1 MCYNQHMEHLI
12 ETYKSWRYKNTALL
26 VFSILVFFYLAET
39 PIVERIISA
48 MGDLGYFGSFI
59 AGIFFVSTFTVAPAS
74 VILYHLADLLNPL
87 GVALS
92 AGAGAVIGDFIIFR
106 FFKDRV
112 FEEVAPIF
120 RKLGDHPLLRILS
133 TPYFAWILPVL
144 GAFIIASPFPDE
156 VGIGLM
162 GISRMKSW
170 QFLLLAFVLNSAGI
184 FFVVTLARSL

>member
-1 MCYNQHMEHLI
+1 MERLI
-12 ETYKSWRYKNTALL
+12 ETYKSWRYKNTGLL
-26 VFSILVFFYLAET
+26 IISLVVFFYLAGT
-39 PIVERIISA
+39 PFVERIITT
-48 MGDLGYFGSFI
+48 MGSLGYMGPFI

-74 VILYHLADLLNPL
+74 IVLYHLAELLNPL

-106 FFKDRV
+106 FFRDHV
-112 FEEVAPIF
+112 FEELRPIF
-120 RKLGDHPLLRILS
+120 SKLGNHPVLRILS

-170 QFLLLAFVLNSAGI
+170 QFLILAFVLNSVGI
-184 FFVVTLARSL
+184 FFIVTLAHSL

>member
-1 MCYNQHMEHLI
+1 MERLI
-12 ETYKSWRYKNTALL
+12 ETYKSWQYKNTGLL
-26 VFSILVFFYLAET
+26 IVSLVVFFYLAGT
-39 PIVERIISA
+39 PFVERIITT
-48 MGDLGYFGSFI
+48 MGSLGYAGSFI
-59 AGIFFVSTFTVAPAS
+59 AGIFFVSTFTVAPACI
-74 VILYHLADLLNPL
+74 VLYHLAELLNPL

-106 FFKDRV
+106 FFKDQV
-112 FEEVAPIF
+112 FDELRPIF
-120 RKLGDHPLLRILS
+120 SKLGNHPILRILS

-170 QFLLLAFVLNSAGI
+170 QFIVLAFVLNSAGI
-184 FFVVTLARSL
+184 LFIVTLARSF

>member
-1 MCYNQHMEHLI
+1 MERLI
-12 ETYKSWRYKNTALL
+12 ETYKSWRYKNTGLL
-26 VFSILVFFYLAET
+26 IVSLVVFFYLAGT
-39 PIVERIISA
+39 PFVERIITT
-48 MGDLGYFGSFI
+48 MGSLGYVGSFI
-59 AGIFFVSTFTVAPAS
+59 AGIFFVSTFTVAPS
-74 VILYHLADLLNPL
+74 GIVLYHLAELLNPL
-87 GVALS
+87 GVAVS

-106 FFKDRV
+106 FFKDHV
-112 FEEVAPIF
+112 FEELRPIF
-120 RKLGDHPLLRILS
+120 SKLGSHPILRILS

-170 QFLLLAFVLNSAGI
+170 QFLVLAFALNATGI

>member
-1 MCYNQHMEHLI
+1 MEHLI